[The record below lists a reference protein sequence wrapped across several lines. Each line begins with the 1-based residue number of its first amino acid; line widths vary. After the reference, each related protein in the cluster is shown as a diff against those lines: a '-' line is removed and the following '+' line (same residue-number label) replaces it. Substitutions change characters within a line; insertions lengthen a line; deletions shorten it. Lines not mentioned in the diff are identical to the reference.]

1 MAQPQAVPISQL
13 ALPQLEALKS
23 QVEQEV
29 DFFSSSMQQ
38 LKIAQNKLRVSKES
52 LKMINKDTADK
63 EILVPLT
70 SSMYV
75 PGQLSNVNHVIVDI
89 GTGYYVQKTVEEAVA
104 YFQRKVEFIGEQK
117 DKVQPML
124 QEKVMM
130 RRAVVEIFNTKLQQQ
145 MAALST
151 KPSTQN
157 V

>member
-29 DFFSSSMQQ
+29 DFFSASMQQ
-38 LKIAQNKLRVSKES
+38 LKIAQSKLKVSKES
-52 LKMINKDTADK
+52 LKIMNKDIADK

-89 GTGYYVQKTVEEAVA
+89 GTGYYVQK
-104 YFQRKVEFIGEQK
+104 RKVEYIGEQK
-117 DKVQPML
+117 DKVLPML
-124 QEKVMM
+124 QEKLMM
-130 RRAVVEIFNTKLQQQ
+130 RQGKVLPGLI
-145 MAALST
+145 
-151 KPSTQN
+151 
-157 V
+157 